1 MKENNDKKNIKL
13 LYTIGEI
20 AEMFDVNVSLIRHW
34 SNYFDVLKPK
44 TNRKG
49 NRLYTNE
56 DIDIIKII
64 YNLVKDRGMRLD
76 AAQRYI
82 KTSRTKADQD
92 VVVIQKL
99 MDIKSLLTEVLYD
112 LGDDHE
118 ATIYKG

>member
-1 MKENNDKKNIKL
+1 MKENNDKKNVKL

>member
-1 MKENNDKKNIKL
+1 MNENNDKKNIKL

>member
-1 MKENNDKKNIKL
+1 MNENNDKKNIKL

-56 DIDIIKII
+56 DIEIIKII

>member
-1 MKENNDKKNIKL
+1 MNENNDKKNIKL

-92 VVVIQKL
+92 VVVMQKL